1 MSGAEDLARL
11 TQTIDA
17 TNELLLSEE
26 IKMVD
31 VGGGTMRPT
40 NAKVLADLST
50 QMSGALIYTSTAL
63 GLAGTVSGG
72 YFSVLAADASDYL
85 ILYRN
90 EAGVAVEKKRYPSSQ
105 ALSEVQDVIRQIEA
119 EESDAF
125 SFEDEFRYILMRLLR
140 DGTLDLLGGQLRN
153 NGDGLEVSDP
163 NGFIVARFGSLSS
176 FVNGLT
182 FQPTEEEGI
191 EFSDENRFIVGRIAP
206 GTAYFGL
213 PAAQSTLTPIAEALL
228 DQQIR
233 TYFKQVLG
241 YGQSLAR
248 GYFAKPAISTVQ
260 EYQNVMMASG
270 VKSRPGDPG
279 YTPDTF
285 APLVESDFGDEGE
298 TPVSALCNGLVRRA
312 VADGESEADWI
323 MVGAATGRGGRSVEQ
338 LSAAPLG
345 EGYYEK
351 TIQTVRDGLA
361 AATKLGKTY
370 SVWAYTWDQGE
381 SNYTT
386 TVSTKSAYQY
396 AEYMMA
402 IFDGLTREIV
412 GITGQKFRPY
422 LFTYQ
427 VAAHRKYDL
436 DNMSIA
442 LSQWRLSRKRPDVVL
457 AAPAYIFP
465 TVEDVLHLTN
475 EASWLLGEY
484 RSRAMYET
492 MVRRS
497 GKWRPL
503 EPVSVDWKSQAIDI
517 KFHVP
522 RGELVLDNA
531 LAALTANFGF
541 DIRENGILVTDLIS
555 SVSVTAFD
563 TVRISLSRAAAP
575 DSTLSYGRGRP
586 TDPKASGP
594 ATGARGN
601 LRDTH
606 GLYDQVQSPLGN
618 TFALHNACVMFE
630 FNRSTGF

>member
-11 TQTIDA
+11 TQTIDKA
-17 TNELLLSEE
+17 NELFLSDE

-31 VGGGTMRPT
+31 VGGGVQRPT

-50 QMSGALIYTSTAL
+50 QMSGAMIYTSVAL
-63 GLAGTVSGG
+63 GLTGTPING
-72 YFSVLAADASDYL
+72 YFSVLATGSTEYL

-90 EAGVAVEKKRYPSSQ
+90 EEGVAVEKKRYPSSQ
-105 ALSEVQDVIRQIEA
+105 ALSAVQDMIRQIEA
-119 EESDAF
+119 EDSDAF

-163 NGFIVARFGSLSS
+163 NGFIVARFGPLGS
-176 FVNGLT
+176 FVNGLAL
-182 FQPTEEEGI
+182 QPMDEEGI

-206 GTAYFGL
+206 GLAYFGQSNSS
-213 PAAQSTLTPIAEALL
+213 PAPETPPVESVL
-228 DQQIR
+228 DQQQR
-233 TYFKQVLG
+233 TDHKQVVN
-241 YGQSLAR
+241 YGQSLSDGQNAQ
-248 GYFAKPAISTVQ
+248 PAISITQDYGNLMLAGGV
-260 EYQNVMMASG
+260 NVRPNESG
-270 VKSRPGDPG
+270 YISSA
-279 YTPDTF
+279 F
-285 APLVESDFGDEGE
+285 APLVEANRGARGE
-298 TPVSALCNGLVRRA
+298 TPVSALCNGMVRRA
-312 VADGESEADWI
+312 VAAGESASDWAFL
-323 MVGAATGRGGRSVEQ
+323 GAACGRGGRSVEQ

-345 EGYYEK
+345 EGYYELMVQM
-351 TIQTVRDGLA
+351 IRDSH
-361 AATKLGKTY
+361 ATSVSLGKSY

-381 SNYTT
+381 SNYILNW
-386 TVSTKSAYQY
+386 TKSPYQY
-396 AEYMMA
+396 AQYMMN

-427 VAAHRKYDL
+427 VAAHRKYSL

-442 LSQWRLSRKRPDVVL
+442 LAQWRLSRKRPDVVL

-465 TVEDVLHLTN
+465 TGEDVLHLTN
-475 EASWLLGEY
+475 EGSWLLGEY

-492 MVRRS
+492 MIGRS

-503 EPVSVDWKSQAIDI
+503 EPISIDWKAQFIDI
-517 KFHVP
+517 KFQVP

-531 LAALTANFGF
+531 LAASAPNFGF
-541 DIRENGILVTDLIS
+541 DIRESGSLAIDLIS

-563 TVRISLSRAAAP
+563 TVRISLSRAAAA

-586 TDPKASGP
+586 SDPAASGP
-594 ATGARGN
+594 TIGARGN

-606 GLYDQVQSPLGN
+606 GLYDQVASPLGN

-630 FNRSTGF
+630 FNRNMGF